1 MNDGME
7 AGLTGWVG
15 RSRSVHDEVSAAL
28 MRRMAATLDQEIDL
42 APGSPIPPHWIAILF
57 DDAQPQST
65 LGPDGHP
72 SKGEFLPPVPLPRRM
87 LAGRR
92 LSFHEPARIG
102 DALERRSEI
111 VSITPKTG
119 RSGQL
124 IFVGLRHTVTG
135 PRGVVAVEEQDIA
148 YREAAPEGGAKE
160 TKAEAPAEPEPAWD
174 EAFSPD
180 PVLLFRYSALCF
192 NGHRIHYDAD
202 YARTEE
208 GYPALVVNG
217 GLTSLMLLEAA
228 RRQAGGRTPARYAVR
243 TIRPL
248 FVGRQFRLR
257 GTAIDGEGK
266 ARAWAAGT
274 DGAALLRIDLEYA
287 P

>member
-15 RSRSVHDEVSAAL
+15 RSRSVHDEVSAVL
-28 MRRMAATLDQEIDL
+28 IRRMAATLDQEVDL
-42 APGSPIPPHWIAILF
+42 APGSAIPPHWITILF
-57 DDAQPQST
+57 DDAQPQSS
-65 LGPDGHP
+65 LGADGHP

-87 LAGRR
+87 LGGRR
-92 LSFHEPARIG
+92 LFFHEPARIG

-119 RSGQL
+119 RTGQL
-124 IFVGLRHTVTG
+124 VFVGVRHTITG
-135 PRGVVAVEEQDIA
+135 PRGVVAVEEHDIA
-148 YREAAPEGGAKE
+148 YREAAAPGAKE
-160 TKAEAPAEPEPAWD
+160 AKAEAPAEPEPAWD
-174 EAFSPD
+174 EAFTPD
-180 PVLLFRYSALCF
+180 PVLLFRYSALAF

-202 YARTEE
+202 YTREVE

-228 RRQAGGRTPARYAVR
+228 GRHAGGRKLASYAAR

-248 FVGRQFRLR
+248 FVGRDFRLR
-257 GTAIDGEGK
+257 GTAIDSEGK
-266 ARAWAAGT
+266 ARLWAADP